1 MLTSSECHAQAE
13 EKIAQADRDPRN
25 QERLLTAAQAWL
37 ILAGQMRR
45 LEATMRSAGKIRRND
60 ERISGGRQLPPL
72 R

>member
-37 ILAGQMRR
+37 ILAGQM
-45 LEATMRSAGKIRRND
+45 
-60 ERISGGRQLPPL
+60 
-72 R
+72 